1 MALLMRNRLAVL
13 AVMAS
18 LVCVPLSARAGDIS
32 RTEGDYWTYEVST
45 TVSDIPVSGTI
56 TCTFV
61 GDDTLTIDDAG
72 IDVRVLKVTG
82 QFQGSVT
89 SAGLT
94 ASVFGVYDGYR
105 YEERGSLGVLKD
117 DLTSLE
123 NISVGYDELRIT
135 SFVERKMTIS
145 YSSPLMS
152 EFDPD
157 TARVGDKWNETVT
170 VRISSS
176 YDDGN
181 ISYDADNSTDVTVGF
196 EITSGGSEQTYAGEF
211 EVLRIVQTSGHV
223 NETFSYAEDV
233 GQFVRYERY
242 ENGSDEAVYVAILMG
257 YSYEKR
263 NDDSYVVTL
272 MTGVF
277 VASITV
283 LGIAAALAFSRKR
296 RTASTTESEGFEDAT
311 ERGSGDEPD
320 EDKSMED
327 R

>member
-1 MALLMRNRLAVL
+1 MALSLWNRLAVL

-18 LVCVPLSARAGDIS
+18 LVCLPSSASAGDIS

-45 TVSDIPVSGTI
+45 TVSGIPVTGTI
-56 TCTFV
+56 TYAFI
-61 GDDTLTIDDAG
+61 GDDTLTIDDVEF
-72 IDVRVLKVTG
+72 DVRVLKVTG

-105 YEERGSLGVLKD
+105 YEERGSLGILKD

-123 NISVGYDELRIT
+123 DYSLGYDEFRIT
-135 SFVERKMTIS
+135 SFVERQITTS

-170 VRISSS
+170 VWMSSS
-176 YDDGN
+176 YEDGN
-181 ISYDADNSTDVTVGF
+181 ISYEADNSTDMTVGF
-196 EITSGGSEQTYAGEF
+196 EVASVGSELTFAGEF
-211 EVLRIVQTSGHV
+211 EALRIVQTSGHV

-242 ENGSDEAVYVAILMG
+242 ENGSDEAVYVAMLMG
-257 YSYEKR
+257 YSFEKR
-263 NDDSYVVTL
+263 NDDSSLVTL
-272 MTGVF
+272 MMGAF
-277 VASITV
+277 VASVTV
-283 LGIAAALAFSRKR
+283 LGIAAALAYLRRR
-296 RTASTTESEGFEDAT
+296 RTAPPPGCEGFEDAT
-311 ERGSGDEPD
+311 ELGSGGEPD
-320 EDKSMED
+320 EGKSMED